1 MISVTQTRDITTCR
15 ALRRIVFIEEQ
26 GVPEADELDD
36 LDDIATHLLAHIGG
50 EAVGSAR
57 LLTLGDTGKI
67 GRVCVLKHARGQGV
81 GAALTRAAIDH
92 FAALGLAKAKLSAQ
106 ATALPFY
113 ENLGFTAH
121 GPVFLD
127 AGIDHRDMQLL
138 LRPPA

>member
-1 MISVTQTRDITTCR
+1 MNSVIQTRDITACR

-36 LDDIATHLLAHIGG
+36 LDDVATHLLANSGG
-50 EAVGSAR
+50 QAVGSAR
-57 LLTLGDTGKI
+57 LLTFGDTGKI

-81 GAALTRAAIDH
+81 GAALTRAAITH

-106 ATALPFY
+106 TSALPFY
-113 ENLGFTAH
+113 ENLGFTAY
-121 GPVFLD
+121 GPTYLD

-138 LRPPA
+138 LRPLA

>member
-1 MISVTQTRDITTCR
+1 MISVIQTRDITACR

-36 LDDIATHLLAHIGG
+36 LDDVATHLLAHSGG
-50 EAVGSAR
+50 QAVGSAR
-57 LLTLGDTGKI
+57 LLTFGDTGKI

-81 GAALTRAAIDH
+81 GAALTRAAITH

-106 ATALPFY
+106 TSALPFY
-113 ENLGFTAH
+113 ENLGFTAY
-121 GPVFLD
+121 GPTYLD

-138 LRPPA
+138 LRPLA

>member
-1 MISVTQTRDITTCR
+1 MISVTQTRDIATCR
-15 ALRRIVFIEEQ
+15 TLRRSVFIEEQ

-36 LDDIATHLLAHIGG
+36 LDDIATHLLAHTGG
-50 EAVGSAR
+50 QAVGSAR

-81 GAALTRAAIDH
+81 GAALTRAAITH
-92 FAALGLAKAKLSAQ
+92 FAVLGLAKVKLSAQ
-106 ATALPFY
+106 ITALPFY

-121 GPVFLD
+121 GPVYLD

>member
-1 MISVTQTRDITTCR
+1 MISVIQTRDITACR

-36 LDDIATHLLAHIGG
+36 LDDVATHLLAHSGG
-50 EAVGSAR
+50 QAVGSAR
-57 LLTLGDTGKI
+57 LLTFGDTDKI

-81 GAALTRAAIDH
+81 GAALTRAAITH

-106 ATALPFY
+106 TSALPFY
-113 ENLGFTAH
+113 ENLGFTAY
-121 GPVFLD
+121 GPTYLD

-138 LRPPA
+138 LRPLA

>member
-26 GVPEADELDD
+26 GVPEVDELDD
-36 LDDIATHLLAHIGG
+36 LDDIATHLLAHIAGQ
-50 EAVGSAR
+50 AVGSAR

-67 GRVCVLKHARGQGV
+67 GRVCVLKAVRGQGV
-81 GAALTRAAIDH
+81 GAALTLAAIDH

-106 ATALPFY
+106 ITALPFY

-121 GPVFLD
+121 GPVYLD

-138 LRPPA
+138 LRPIA